1 MARHA
6 TSRVRPVRVVSR
18 RLLLHAAV
26 YAGLGASLG
35 GCLTPIDLAANA
47 GLGVAQTGTSI
58 YAQGTLQAAFNA
70 PMDRVLEA
78 VRSVMDE
85 LQYPKSFEEIRDA
98 AATVNF
104 TQTDGSVI
112 SIRTRRSSPTVTG
125 LSIRVGFWGDPAIS
139 RLIQEGVSERLA
151 KAVSGIE
158 TGASK

>member
-1 MARHA
+1 MARNA
-6 TSRVRPVRVVSR
+6 TRSVRPVRVVSR
-18 RLLLHAAV
+18 RLFLHAAICV
-26 YAGLGASLG
+26 GIGASLG

-85 LQYPKSFEEIRDA
+85 LQYPKSFEEIRDT
-98 AATVNF
+98 AATLNF

-139 RLIQEGVSERLA
+139 RLIQEGVSERLT
-151 KAVSGIE
+151 KPVVGIE